1 MNIRSILLRIETNFC
16 LSLHYNQA
24 QSYSFVNGVEIY
36 KFKAKNSKTN
46 AASFSLGNVSE
57 KRLEFM
63 DIFMIFQLTMIILML
78 TVF

>member
-1 MNIRSILLRIETNFC
+1 MNIRSILLSIETNFC

-57 KRLEFM
+57 KVFRL
-63 DIFMIFQLTMIILML
+63 I
-78 TVF
+78 V